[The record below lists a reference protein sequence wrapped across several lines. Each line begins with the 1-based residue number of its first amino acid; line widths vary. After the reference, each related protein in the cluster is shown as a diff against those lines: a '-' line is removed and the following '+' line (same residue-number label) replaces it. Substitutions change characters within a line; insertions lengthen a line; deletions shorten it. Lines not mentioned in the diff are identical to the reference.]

1 MSSSLHHLCEA
12 AHRRTHEEDQKGR
25 SDHYKLLRQHPF
37 QKEDFQEIE
46 EAARKMESH
55 YCQFFDYVMVNDRLQ
70 DSCVQL
76 LRAVRRAQDEPQW
89 VPVNWI
95 RPTEVF

>member
-1 MSSSLHHLCEA
+1 MKPPTAERMKKTRKDA
-12 AHRRTHEEDQKGR
+12 QITTN
-25 SDHYKLLRQHPF
+25 YYVNIPF
-37 QKEDFQEIE
+37 KEEDFQEIE